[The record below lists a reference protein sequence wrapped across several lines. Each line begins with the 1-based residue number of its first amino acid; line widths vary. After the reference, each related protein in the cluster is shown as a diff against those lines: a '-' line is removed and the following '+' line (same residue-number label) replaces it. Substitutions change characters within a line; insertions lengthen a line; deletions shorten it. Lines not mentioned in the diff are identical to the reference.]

1 MESEER
7 RAPVAPWRAQAAVE
21 AMACGVVMLDSS
33 GRVIDASVRALD
45 LLQMPLPL
53 GLDFETALGEHF
65 SLPEVLRPGDLAR
78 GLDLRFEETTLWV
91 QASPVGSIK
100 TGLDNVVTVTD
111 VTPYSRS
118 IDERAM
124 SLRFLLHD
132 LRSPLNSISAL
143 TQLDAADPEAFERC
157 GGMQQITQLA
167 QYVLS
172 LGEQFIFSSVSEH
185 LSARDFKRFE
195 LRAAVRQ
202 IISQLEVTA
211 VYCGVPLQLWL
222 ADNAPVWVSGMRN
235 FAARAI
241 QNVID
246 NAVRA
251 SPRGEAVTVTLRH
264 DGSFVEVIVNDRAGG
279 LPGLGE
285 NERVTNFDRFSKK
298 SKTGFGLGLKL
309 AVQIVELHGGALYA
323 ELNTQG
329 GTTFVL
335 RLPCLNAG
343 KARAASGSLVDAD
356 RAMRAAR
363 G

>member
-1 MESEER
+1 MESEAR
-7 RAPVAPWRAQAAVE
+7 RIAAAPLRAQTALE
-21 AMACGVVMLDSS
+21 AISCGVVMLDSN
-33 GRVIDASVRALD
+33 GRVVEASTQAQD
-45 LLQMPLPL
+45 LLQMALPA
-53 GLDFETALGEHF
+53 GLDFETAIGDRF
-65 SLPEVLRPGDLAR
+65 NLPEVLRPGDLAR
-78 GLDLRFEETTLWV
+78 GIDLRLEDITLWL
-91 QASPVGSIK
+91 QSSPVAHGK
-100 TGLDNVVTVTD
+100 AGLDCVVTVTD
-111 VTPYSRS
+111 VSPYSKS

-222 ADNAPVWVSGMRN
+222 ADNAPVWISGMRN

-251 SPRGEAVTVTLRH
+251 SPRGESVTVTLRH
-264 DGSFVEVIVNDRAGG
+264 DGSFVEVIVSDRAGG
-279 LPGLGE
+279 LPSLTGG
-285 NERVTNFDRFSKK
+285 ERVTNFDRFSKK
-298 SKTGFGLGLKL
+298 SATGFGLGLKL
-309 AVQIVELHGGALYA
+309 AVQIVELHGGVLYA

-335 RLPCLNAG
+335 RFPCLNASTT
-343 KARAASGSLVDAD
+343 RAVSGSLVDAD